1 MNDVGGTSRAVAEQ
15 HVDGAGDVA
24 ARAAAIRSVTR
35 AWRIHLGVFAVLLLA
50 TLAFFHSTYWSM
62 VTTWWRSETFA
73 HGFIVLPISLYLIWR
88 KRTEVG
94 RIAPSAKPIVLVPIA
109 VLGLSWLLGNA
120 ADVLGVQQL
129 AVTLFFPSLVAL
141 VFGWR
146 VLWVL
151 AFPLAFLLLAVPI
164 GEFLV
169 PPLID
174 FTATFTVH
182 ALQWTGVPVYWE
194 GNRFTLPSGE
204 WSVVKACSGV
214 RYLYATVTVAL
225 LYAYLNFNS
234 RWRQIVFLMAS
245 VVLAIGANGIRAYA
259 IVMIGHLSQM
269 RLAVGIDH
277 FIYGWV
283 FFALLMLILF
293 WFGSLLKR
301 GDRED
306 AARADGDVVTGR
318 LPGTAARA
326 ATAGVVALIL
336 LGLFPAWASRF
347 ESSLNDSIT
356 ISLKAPKLDGE
367 WQETAKRISDWEPVY
382 VNPSAML
389 SENYASDTG
398 FAGLVVAYYA
408 AQSQD
413 SELIN
418 FRNVLVEERA
428 PWHAISKSRVKV
440 EANGISQQVR
450 ETRLRSTGGDLL
462 VWQWYWVNGSWR
474 ANRYSVKL
482 HEALDKIVSGRR
494 RGAGVIIYTPVSDN
508 TEAARDRLRSL
519 TSALVEPLDQMLE
532 HAESHAR

>member
-1 MNDVGGTSRAVAEQ
+1 MNDVGKTVPLVGERSVSDTP
-15 HVDGAGDVA
+15 
-24 ARAAAIRSVTR
+24 AAAWSVTQ
-35 AWRIHLGVFAVLLLA
+35 AWRIHLAVFGVLLIA
-50 TLAFFHSTYWSM
+50 TLALFHTTYWSM

-73 HGFIVLPISLYLIWR
+73 HGFIVVPISLYLIWR
-88 KRTEVG
+88 KRGEVK
-94 RIAPSAKPIVLVPIA
+94 RILPSAKLIMLIPIVL
-109 VLGLSWLLGNA
+109 LGLAWLLGNA

-129 AVTLFFPSLVAL
+129 ATTLLFPSLVGL

-146 VLWVL
+146 MLWAL

-174 FTATFTVH
+174 FTASFTVH
-182 ALQWTGVPVYWE
+182 ALQWTGIPVYWE

-234 RWRQIVFLMAS
+234 RWRQIVFLAAS

-283 FFALLMLILF
+283 FFALLMVVLF

-306 AARADGDVVTGR
+306 SEVEAAYTLDQRQRPGNTGR
-318 LPGTAARA
+318 LAV
-326 ATAGVVALIL
+326 AGITGLVLLVV
-336 LGLFPAWASRF
+336 FPVWANRF
-347 ESSLNDSIT
+347 ESTLSDSIT
-356 ISLKAPKLDGE
+356 ISLKAPPLGAN
-367 WQETAKRISDWEPVY
+367 WQESKRQISDWKPIY
-382 VNPSAML
+382 VNPSALLTEDYTSKDGM
-389 SENYASDTG
+389 
-398 FAGLVVAYYA
+398 AGLVVAYYA

-413 SELIN
+413 SELVN
-418 FRNVLVEERA
+418 FRNVLAEEKA
-428 PWHAISKSRVKV
+428 HWHPISKRRVKLEGDGTTPLV
-440 EANGISQQVR
+440 Q
-450 ETRLRSTGGDLL
+450 ETRLRSSRGDLL

-474 ANRYSVKL
+474 ANQYSVKF

-494 RGAGVIIYTPVSDN
+494 RGAGIVVYTPVSDDEN
-508 TEAARDRLRSL
+508 AARERLQSFVAEL
-519 TSALVEPLDQMLE
+519 SEPLSQALT
-532 HAESHAR
+532 HAESRVP